1 MNKNPIKNLP
11 TNSPLIKK
19 PFGGLTSDM
28 LKILAVIFMVFDHLW
43 ATIVSGNDWMT
54 YLGRLTFPI
63 FAFQIAE
70 GFVHTSNVKK
80 YCTRLLVFALI
91 SEIPFNL
98 FYGGSWFYPYHQNVI
113 FTLLLGLV
121 AIILIDKAR
130 KDKTKKVVIKS
141 VLLLIPVSLASFI
154 GFPDYGFFGYLTV
167 IMFYLFRDF
176 PFAWLLQ
183 LISMI
188 LLHVILPE
196 GQQIIVEIFGKTHEI
211 AIQSFAV
218 FALIPIW
225 LYGGKKGKGGKSLQY
240 GFYAF
245 YPAHMIILYLIR
257 YFFI

>member
-1 MNKNPIKNLP
+1 MNKELSKKLP
-11 TNSPLIKK
+11 CNSPLIKK
-19 PFGGLTSDM
+19 PFGGLTSDI

-43 ATIVSGNDWMT
+43 ATIISGNDWMT

-70 GFVHTSNVKK
+70 GFIHTSNIKK
-80 YCTRLLVFALI
+80 YTLRLLVFALI

-113 FTLLLGLV
+113 FTLLLGLL
-121 AIILIDKAR
+121 AIIQIDKIR
-130 KDKTKKVVIKS
+130 KDKTKKTVIKS
-141 VLLLIPVSLASFI
+141 ILLLIPISLGSFI
-154 GFPDYGFFGYLTV
+154 GFPDYGFWGYLTV

-176 PFAWLLQ
+176 PFAWALQ

-188 LLHVILPE
+188 LLHIVLPE

-225 LYGGKKGKGGKSLQY
+225 LYGGRKGKSGKAMQY
-240 GFYAF
+240 GFYVF

>member
-1 MNKNPIKNLP
+1 MNKELIKKLP
-11 TNSPLIKK
+11 CNSPLNKK

-28 LKILAVIFMVFDHLW
+28 LKILAVIFMVLDHLW

-70 GFVHTSNVKK
+70 GFIHTSNVKK
-80 YCTRLLVFALI
+80 YILRLLVFAVV

-113 FTLLLGLV
+113 FTLLLGLLGIV
-121 AIILIDKAR
+121 LIDKAR
-130 KDKTKKVVIKS
+130 KDKTAKTIIKS
-141 VLLLIPVSLASFI
+141 VLLLIPVSFAAFI
-154 GFPDYGFFGYLTV
+154 GFPDYGFWGYLTV

-188 LLHVILPE
+188 LLHIVLPE
-196 GQQIIVEIFGKTHEI
+196 GQHIIVELFGKSHEI
-211 AIQSFAV
+211 AIQGFAV
-218 FALIPIW
+218 FALIPICFTAAEKEKAEK
-225 LYGGKKGKGGKSLQY
+225 LCNTASTPSIPY
-240 GFYAF
+240 
-245 YPAHMIILYLIR
+245 I
-257 YFFI
+257 